1 MLPITDR
8 RRLLSELVPNLDRD
22 VPAEEWLPLLEIV
35 VRRLTGGIGNEFS
48 FSGSVGSEGCD
59 CKNEPGGARCEEKL
73 QETGLSTMAG
83 ELEGKKSST
92 GVEITIG
99 GWEHSGCVGG
109 TGSTGSSC
117 NTSRGGTLLET
128 EDLPLNEISV
138 LRSARAQSES
148 GAECD
153 NGVTPD
159 ARALKVSCFG

>member
-1 MLPITDR
+1 
-8 RRLLSELVPNLDRD
+8 LLSEVVPNLDRD
-22 VPAEEWLPLLEIV
+22 VPAEEWLPLLDIV
-35 VRRLTGGIGNEFS
+35 VRRLTGGIGKESS

-59 CKNEPGGARCEEKL
+59 CKNEPGGARCEERL
-73 QETGLSTMAG
+73 QETGLSRMAG
-83 ELEGKKSST
+83 ELEGKKSSA
-92 GVEITIG
+92 GMEITIG
-99 GWEHSGCVGG
+99 GCVGG

-153 NGVTPD
+153 NGITPD